1 MGEFGEINM
10 KKLIFVFVLIF
21 LSALAYAQSPNPF
34 TQDQGSARWQ
44 GRISYRDAGG
54 AAHSDLYE
62 LILVP
67 NGTCIVTVSGKQNGA
82 DVFQDADG
90 LWSFDENFFRL
101 ECDFPDPVF
110 AHLSTL
116 NWVSVYQFDALKT
129 RFTLLIKPYPDA
141 PNVVKAAFNKVDD

>member
-1 MGEFGEINM
+1 MM
-10 KKLIFVFVLIF
+10 KRILFVFMLAS
-21 LSALAYAQSPNPF
+21 LSALAFTQSPNPF
-34 TQDQGSARWQ
+34 TQDQGSASWQ
-44 GRISYRDAGG
+44 GRLTYRDAGG
-54 AAHSDLYE
+54 ISRSDLYE

-67 NGTCIVTVSGKQNGA
+67 NGTCIVTVSGKQNGT

-110 AHLSTL
+110 AHLGAL

-129 RFTLLIKPYPDA
+129 RFTLLVKPSPDA
-141 PNVVKAAFNKVDD
+141 PKLVKVSFNKVDD